1 MIKTA
6 VSIIVGT
13 LLGIIGARYVFVG
26 SWLSLVPWGIVGL
39 AIGYWGDRRAALT
52 NGAAYGFMLAF
63 AFMVAGY
70 GGTASLLSRL
80 PFFAILGLFGAICGF
95 ILGWLG
101 FLLKGGIHKL
111 TSKDAG

>member
-1 MIKTA
+1 MLKTA
-6 VSIIVGT
+6 VSIVVGA

-26 SWLSLVPWGIVGL
+26 SWLSLIPWGIVGL
-39 AIGYWGDRRAALT
+39 AIGYWGDRRAAMT

-70 GGTASLLSRL
+70 SGAASLLSRL

-95 ILGWLG
+95 SLGLLG

-111 TSKDAG
+111 TAKGAG

>member
-1 MIKTA
+1 MLKTA
-6 VSIIVGT
+6 LSIIVGA

-26 SWLSLVPWGIVGL
+26 SWLSLMPWGIVGL
-39 AIGYWGDRRAALT
+39 AIGYWGDRRAAMT

-70 GGTASLLSRL
+70 SGTASLLSRL

-95 ILGWLG
+95 VLGLLG
-101 FLLKGGIHKL
+101 FLLKGGIQKL
-111 TSKDAG
+111 TSKGAG